1 MTINCGEHRSS
12 MELLALRLRLQKG
25 MISKEEQ
32 DQIEKRIGEL
42 EKELALD

>member
-12 MELLALRLRLQKG
+12 MELLALRLRLQKE
-25 MISKEEQ
+25 MTSKKEQ
-32 DQIEKRIGEL
+32 EQIEKRIGEL